1 MPQPSSRIDATS
13 KWLTPSIAD
22 ILDQS
27 APPPN
32 NETAL
37 REMIGQ
43 LQDEFSALQTPA
55 KVINIRPTPSYT
67 LFVIQPDVVGWL
79 GTRRITPL
87 ELRRSAGQIA
97 EKRKDWK
104 IGFLPQMQEA
114 ADAVGLLIRTD
125 RHRPLSLRR
134 VLFRSAFRDALA
146 SHSFA
151 LGTTLEEQVIVRN
164 LNTTPHLLIVGEG
177 SARQHLMSSLLL
189 TLSLY
194 NTPSELL
201 LITAGSAGEYYSALN
216 ELPHMMQRIGRKPD
230 LFEQTLQAITT
241 EMNSRYDQAT
251 GRPPNFEAYNSQRS
265 DLGHPRLARIVIALD
280 ALTDPNFASVA
291 GQTTPLLR
299 DLLLNGPQVGIHLL
313 VAVDKRSDLPASL
326 KDLFTSQVYMRSAAP
341 TDFVNL
347 VRNWHNSLQR
357 FTDAFFVDGH
367 HGEVIPFELSAVSL
381 TELRAAVT
389 YWQSAQAHR
398 GSETLSTLVRETRET
413 GEVRTVTLGPD
424 SAIGQRAG
432 VLAAYLG
439 WLSVAALR
447 DIYGI
452 GEPEAQQIILQLQ
465 ASGVLENG
473 SAPMLRFIRLAER
486 TERTS

>member
-43 LQDEFSALQTPA
+43 IQEEFTALQTPA

-67 LFVIQPDVVGWL
+67 LFILQPDVVGWL

-97 EKRKDWK
+97 ERRKDWRV
-104 IGFLPQMQEA
+104 GFLPKVNDA
-114 ADAVGLLIRTD
+114 ADAVGLLVRTD

-134 VLFRSAFRDALA
+134 VLFRSSFRDALA
-146 SHSFA
+146 PHSFT
-151 LGTTLEEQVIVRN
+151 LGTTLDEQVIVRN
-164 LNTTPHLLIVGEG
+164 LNTTPHLLIIGES

-189 TLSLY
+189 TFSLF

-201 LITAGSAGEYYSALN
+201 MVTAGSDGDYYAALN
-216 ELPHMMQRIGRKPD
+216 ELPHLMQAVGSTPEN
-230 LFEQTLQAITT
+230 FERALQAVAD
-241 EMNSRYDQAT
+241 EMHNRYDQAA
-251 GRPPNFEAYNSQRS
+251 GRPPNFEAYNTQRS
-265 DLGHPRLARIVIALD
+265 DLGSTRLARIIVTLD
-280 ALTDPNFASVA
+280 PLTDEKFASVMSS
-291 GQTTPLLR
+291 TTPVLR
-299 DLLLNGPQVGIHLL
+299 DILINGAQVGIH
-313 VAVDKRSDLPASL
+313 VIAAVDKRSDLPSSL
-326 KDLFTSQVYMRSAAP
+326 KDLFPSQVYLRSAAP

-347 VRNWHNSLQR
+347 VRNWHNSLLR
-357 FTDAFFVDGH
+357 FTDAFLIDGQQ
-367 HGEVIPFELSAVSL
+367 GEVIPVELSAVSL
-381 TELRAAVT
+381 AELRSAVT
-389 YWQSAQAHR
+389 YWQSVRAQR
-398 GSETLSTLVRETRET
+398 GSETLSNLVRDVRDT
-413 GEVRTVTLGPD
+413 GEYSAAPVPLD
-424 SAIGQRAG
+424 SLIDQRAA

-439 WLSVAALR
+439 WLSVSALR

-452 GEPEAQQIILQLQ
+452 GDNEAAQILQNLQ
-465 ASGVLENG
+465 ASGVIESG
-473 SAPMLRFIRLAER
+473 ASPMLRFIRLAER
-486 TERTS
+486 TPSS